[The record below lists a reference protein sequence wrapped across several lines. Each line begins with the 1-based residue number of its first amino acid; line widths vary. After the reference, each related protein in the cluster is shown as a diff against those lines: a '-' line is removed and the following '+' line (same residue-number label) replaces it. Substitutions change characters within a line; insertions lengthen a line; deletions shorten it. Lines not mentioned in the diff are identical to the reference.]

1 MRCRSQTEE
10 GSVTAEFAVA
20 LPAVIL
26 VLAIALGGMQLA
38 GEQLRLQGA
47 VADAARILGR
57 GGADAA
63 AVVHRVSPTARLTD
77 SRHGDLVCAAASASG
92 SLGLLPAVTVRARA
106 CALSDAS
113 PPGAA
118 LAGAFG

>member
-1 MRCRSQTEE
+1 
-10 GSVTAEFAVA
+10 VTAEFAIA

-26 VLAIALGGMQLA
+26 VLAISMGGMQLA

-57 GGADAA
+57 GGAGAE
-63 AVVHRVSPTARLTD
+63 AVVRRVSPRARLTAF
-77 SRHGDLVCAAASASG
+77 RRGNLVCATASAPS
-92 SLGLLPAVTVRARA
+92 SLGLLPAVTVRASA

-113 PPGAA
+113 PPGTAMARAA
-118 LAGAFG
+118 G

>member
-1 MRCRSQTEE
+1 MRYRPRTEE

-47 VADAARILGR
+47 VADAARILGA
-57 GGADAA
+57 GAT
-63 AVVHRVSPTARLTD
+63 AVVHRVSPRARLTD
-77 SRHGDLVCAAASASG
+77 SRHGDLVCAAAGAPG
-92 SLGLLPAVTVRARA
+92 SLGLLPAVMVRAKA

-113 PPGAA
+113 PPGTAPA
-118 LAGAFG
+118 RAFG